1 MNNELKAK
9 SYEELRFTDDFMFCK
24 VLTENPELCTM
35 LVETLTGRKPELV
48 VPPLQQKVI
57 KPSSD
62 GQGVRFD
69 VVFEGSDTVYDI
81 EMQTSLKTA
90 LGKRVRYYQSMTD
103 KTHLDAGKY
112 YDKLPNSLIVFI
124 CLQDPF
130 RANLPK
136 YTFHH
141 KCDEAM
147 FLNASSEM
155 NCEEGLR
162 QFLAYLRGKKPT
174 TELTGK
180 IDTAVRKAIDDQSG
194 KERYMTLLERDRE
207 NAERGKKEG
216 IKEGIKIGK

>member
-1 MNNELKAK
+1 MRICQNTH
-9 SYEELRFTDDFMFCK
+9 S
-24 VLTENPELCTM
+24 
-35 LVETLTGRKPELV
+35 
-48 VPPLQQKVI
+48 I
-57 KPSSD
+57 
-62 GQGVRFD
+62 
-69 VVFEGSDTVYDI
+69 
-81 EMQTSLKTA
+81 TSVT
-90 LGKRVRYYQSMTD
+90 
-103 KTHLDAGKY
+103 
-112 YDKLPNSLIVFI
+112 
-124 CLQDPF
+124 
-130 RANLPK
+130 
-136 YTFHH
+136 
-141 KCDEAM
+141 M